1 MREERSKMEP
11 PSIIICHPPGER
23 ICTFVQQVL
32 RGIEEEGLPGST
44 IESSGLSIELA
55 ERAAE
60 VSAFGVGVGID
71 EQGNIALTHYRMPR
85 GQLVFHV
92 PCDAN
97 SIIARIVGTDAARL
111 VKGRPLVS
119 GVGDSAALAPEAN
132 MEALP
137 QDKEAGEKYPVLDS
151 AQIAEVVRAALRQL
165 SG

>member
-97 SIIARIVGTDAARL
+97 SIVARIVGTNAARL
-111 VKGRPLVS
+111 VKGRPFVS
-119 GVGDSAALAPEAN
+119 WVDSAALA
-132 MEALP
+132 
-137 QDKEAGEKYPVLDS
+137 DRKS
-151 AQIAEVVRAALRQL
+151 VV
-165 SG
+165 